1 MADDLVVPQIHIQ
14 RQLIIYALHIES
26 RHVADDALKRP
37 VDSQFCHKQIR
48 EYTARIARLFV
59 PVMLCPAFDP
69 GNFAAFMGIRWGK
82 HEAGIQTYLGIE
94 PPIAVG
100 WVLHV
105 VFPKKHNIVDQSL
118 CPFGW
123 I

>member
-1 MADDLVVPQIHIQ
+1 M
-14 RQLIIYALHIES
+14 R
-26 RHVADDALKRP
+26 
-37 VDSQFCHKQIR
+37 
-48 EYTARIARLFV
+48 
-59 PVMLCPAFDP
+59 
-69 GNFAAFMGIRWGK
+69 GK

-105 VFPKKHNIVDQSL
+105 VFPKQHNIVDQSL
-118 CPFGW
+118 YSFGW